1 MMPRTGRLN
10 LAELSAALPPATEPS
25 SQVRAATRCSLPAP
39 SGDGRH
45 VHLDHLPRTRF
56 APTRGARLAYQVFGD
71 GEHTVVAIPPT
82 AQNIELSWEQP
93 AVRVMLERFASFC
106 RYLHFDKRGT
116 GCSDRSG
123 RIADLDER
131 VDDLRAVMDHAEIE
145 HAHLFGNSEGG
156 PMSLLFAATY
166 PERVDSLILF
176 GTGATLLPPDL
187 GAAQLA
193 ERRAGAARYAA
204 RWGTDESPVAAGMA
218 PTLTA
223 EDPGFPAWHRRYER
237 YAASQ
242 DSLLELLEL
251 SFTVDVRELV
261 PSIHHPVLV
270 IHRTDDRVIAVD
282 RARELVALLPNGR
295 LMEQPGADHF
305 SYSGDVDGWMDEF
318 ERFVTGAVRSPRVAD
333 GRRPEVCIATLGRFV
348 VTVDGQEVPTS
359 AWGSRRARQ
368 LCKRLVAARG
378 WPVTRDELFDL
389 LWPDEADRHR
399 LGARLSVQLSGVRR
413 VLRGGVIADRQS
425 VRLDLQDV
433 DTDLERLF
441 RASSDTD
448 IVAAYPGV
456 FLPDDVYESWT
467 EGIRVEAQ
475 ARFALSAR
483 REARRLLDDDQP
495 QAAVQL
501 ALRLREVDSYDAE
514 AHRLLATALDRVG
527 ATTEAGRARAVHRAA
542 MAELGVPVDD
552 PDKLR

>member
-1 MMPRTGRLN
+1 VP
-10 LAELSAALPPATEPS
+10 
-25 SQVRAATRCSLPAP
+25 
-39 SGDGRH
+39 
-45 VHLDHLPRTRF
+45 LDHLPRTRF

-71 GEHTVVAIPPT
+71 GEHPVVAIPPT

-93 AVRVMLERFASFC
+93 AVRAMLERFGSFC

-131 VDDLRAVMDHAEIE
+131 VDDLRAVMDHAGIE

-187 GAAQLA
+187 DAAQLA
-193 ERRAGAARYAA
+193 DQRVGAARYAA

-223 EDPGFPAWHRRYER
+223 QDPSFPAWHRRYER

-251 SFTVDVRELV
+251 SFAVDVRELV
-261 PSIHHPVLV
+261 PSIRHPVLV
-270 IHRTDDRVIAVD
+270 IHRTDDRVIPIE

-295 LMEQPGADHF
+295 LLEQPGEDHF

-318 ERFVTGAVRSPRVAD
+318 ERFVTGAVNSQPVAD
-333 GRRPEVCIATLGRFV
+333 LRRPKVRITTLGRFA
-348 VTVDGQEVPTS
+348 VTVDGQEVRTA

-389 LWPDEADRHR
+389 LWPDETERSR
-399 LGARLSVQLSGVRR
+399 LSARLSVQLSGVRR

-425 VRLDLQDV
+425 VRLDLQEV
-433 DTDLERLF
+433 ETDLEALF
-441 RASSDTD
+441 EADSDQE
-448 IVAAYPGV
+448 IVAAYAGE

-467 EGIRVEAQ
+467 EDARAAAL
-475 ARFALSAR
+475 ARFVPSAR
-483 REARRLLDDDQP
+483 REARRLLDDGQP
-495 QAAVQL
+495 EAAVQL
-501 ALRLREVDSYDAE
+501 ALRLREVDGYDE
-514 AHRLLATALDRVG
+514 DAHRLLVAALDRAG
-527 ATTEAGRARAVHRAA
+527 AASEAQRARMTYRAA
-542 MAELGVPVDD
+542 MAELDVPVGEFDAFG
-552 PDKLR
+552 